1 MDVER
6 WQKVNEIFHSAL
18 QQTAERRRGFLM
30 QACANDTELLAE
42 VESLL
47 FSYEESSSF
56 IQGSAFD
63 HAVDVLAQSDTPQPG
78 QRIGCYKIIREIGRG
93 GMGAVLL
100 ALRDDEEFEKEVA
113 IKIIKRGMD
122 TDYLLDRFRNE
133 RQILARLDH
142 ANIARLLD
150 GGTTESGL
158 PYFVMEYIEGQ
169 PIDEYCDEKKLSVVE
184 RLKLFRK
191 VCAAVHYAHQNLVIH
206 RDIKPSNILVTEDDT
221 PKLLD
226 FGIAKILTPDSQD
239 YTQETATMM
248 RMMTPEY
255 ASPEQVRGDH
265 ITTASD
271 VYSLGVVLYELLT
284 GRSPYRYKGRSPLE
298 VLSIVSNNDP
308 EKPSTA
314 IFRLEESTRSLNGAE
329 TQIITAEDVSLLRE
343 GSAEK
348 LRRRLSGDLDNIILK
363 AMRKEKERRY
373 ASVERLSDDI
383 RNYLHGLPVSAR
395 KDTFSYRTLK
405 FISRNKAAVIAAT
418 LVLLTLI
425 GGIIAT
431 AWQAKVAHEQRMLAR
446 ADREKAR
453 DLARKVLFDYH
464 DAIGDLPGSVQVR
477 NKLAQDMVE
486 YLNSF
491 AHEAASEPALQG
503 ELADAYE
510 RVSSVLGG
518 SAYANLG
525 DTDKAIENLKNAL
538 RIRENLLKADPQ
550 NPQLRMNLAN
560 SYRKYAALLSE
571 TPKLD
576 EALDSYRQSVT
587 LAEALVNE
595 DSNNASYKRL
605 LALNCGDLGSFLT
618 TQGKWD
624 EALANQ
630 LRALNI
636 HESFAKADPRN
647 AETRRALSVCDE
659 AIGQIM
665 LQEGNAAGALEW
677 QRKALELRKALVAE
691 NPINAEYKRILGSG
705 YYNAGVIYSVT
716 QQTSESLD
724 SYRKSAAIATE
735 LAGKDPE
742 NATLKADASIAHLS
756 IGFILRDLGNA
767 QEASENFRRAL
778 QLREELFNSDPHNYW
793 KRWLMIEAAAKTAS
807 SLAQSGNA
815 AEALNYSKKTLDL
828 IEETAS
834 ESDNADFRT
843 ARATAYLE
851 IADAYTRLSEDSKI
865 SAGERRQ
872 HLQAAR
878 QLYQQSLDIF
888 LDMQSR
894 GTLSSLYAYV
904 PEAFRTKMAR
914 CDAALTK

>member
-18 QQTAERRRGFLM
+18 QQTADQRSCFLS
-30 QACANDTELLAE
+30 QACADDPELLAE
-42 VESLL
+42 VQSLL

-63 HAVDVLAQSDTPQPG
+63 HAVDVFAQSDTPQPG
-78 QRIGCYKIIREIGRG
+78 QRIGCYKIVREIGRG

-100 ALRDDEEFEKEVA
+100 AIRDDEEYEKEVA

-122 TDYLLDRFRNE
+122 TDYLLERFRNE

-142 ANIARLLD
+142 PHIARLLD
-150 GGTTESGL
+150 GGTTEGGL

-206 RDIKPSNILVTEDDT
+206 RDLKPSNVLVTDDGT

-226 FGIAKILTPDSQD
+226 FGIAKILAPDSQG
-239 YTQETATMM
+239 YTRETATMM

-298 VLSIVSNNDP
+298 VLSIVSNDEP
-308 EKPSTA
+308 ERPSTV
-314 IFRLEESTRSLNGAE
+314 IYRLEESTRSLNGAE
-329 TQIITAEDVSLLRE
+329 TQVITAEDVSLLRE
-343 GSAEK
+343 GSADK

-373 ASVERLSDDI
+373 ASVERLSEDI

-395 KDTFSYRTLK
+395 KDTFSYRAWK
-405 FISRNKAAVIAAT
+405 FINRNKAAVVAAT

-431 AWQAKVAHEQRMLAR
+431 AWQAKVAHEQRMLAG
-446 ADREKAR
+446 AEREKAR
-453 DLARKVLFDYH
+453 QLARTVLFDYH
-464 DAIGDLPGSVQVR
+464 DAIVDLPGSVPVR

-491 AHEAASEPALQG
+491 AAEAASDPALQG

-525 DTDKAIENLKNAL
+525 DTDKALENLKNAL
-538 RIRENLLKADPQ
+538 HIRENLLAANPQ
-550 NPQLRMNLAN
+550 NPELRMNLAN
-560 SYRKYAALLSE
+560 TFRKYAALLSE
-571 TPKLD
+571 TPSLD
-576 EALDSYRQSVT
+576 EALTSYRQAVA
-587 LAEALVNE
+587 LAEALVQE
-595 DSNNASYKRL
+595 DPANSHYNRL

-618 TQGKWD
+618 TRGNWD

-630 LRALNI
+630 RQALRI
-636 HESFAKADPRN
+636 HESFAKADPAN
-647 AETRRALSVCDE
+647 AETRRALSVCYE
-659 AIGQIM
+659 AIGQIL
-665 LQEGNAAGALEW
+665 LQRGDATGAVAE
-677 QRKALELRKALVAE
+677 QQKALELRKALAADH
-691 NPINAEYKRILGSG
+691 PLNAEYKRILGSG
-705 YYNAGVIYSVT
+705 YYNAGVIYSVI
-716 QQTSESLD
+716 QQMNESLN
-724 SYRKSAAIATE
+724 SYRKSAAIAAE
-735 LAGKDPE
+735 LSAKDPE

-756 IGFILRDLGNA
+756 IGFILRDMGKA
-767 QEASENFRRAL
+767 PEASENFRRAL
-778 QLREELFNSDPHNYW
+778 QLREELLSRDPHNYW
-793 KRWLMIEAAAKTAS
+793 KRWLTIEAAAKTAS
-807 SLAQSGNA
+807 SLAQSGNTG
-815 AEALNYSKKTLDL
+815 EALNYSEKTLAL
-828 IEETAS
+828 IEATAD

-851 IADAYTRLSEDSKI
+851 VADAYALLSDNQKL
-865 SAGERRQ
+865 SATERRQ
-872 HLQAAR
+872 YLHLAR
-878 QLYQQSLDIF
+878 AQYQKSLDIF
-888 LDMQSR
+888 LDMQSK
-894 GTLSSLYAYV
+894 GTLSSLDGGV
-904 PEAFRTKMAR
+904 PDGLKRKIAR
-914 CDAALTK
+914 CDAELVK

>member
-1 MDVER
+1 MDAER

-18 QQTAERRRGFLM
+18 QQAVDQRGGFLL
-30 QACANDTELLAE
+30 QACAGDSELIAE
-42 VESLL
+42 VQSLL

-63 HAVDVLAQSDTPQPG
+63 HAVDLFAQSDTPQPG
-78 QRIGCYKIIREIGRG
+78 QRIGCYKIVREIGRG

-100 ALRDDEEFEKEVA
+100 AIRDDEEYEKEVA

-122 TDYLLDRFRNE
+122 TDYLLERFRNE

-142 ANIARLLD
+142 PNIARLLD

-206 RDIKPSNILVTEDDT
+206 RDLKPSNVLVTDDGT
-221 PKLLD
+221 VKLLD
-226 FGIAKILTPDSQD
+226 FGIAKILTPDSQGF
-239 YTQETATMM
+239 TKQTATLM

-271 VYSLGVVLYELLT
+271 IYSLGVVLYELLT

-298 VLSIVSNNDP
+298 VLSIVSNNEP
-308 EKPSTA
+308 EKPSTV
-314 IFRLEESTRSLNGAE
+314 IYRLEESTRSLNGAE

-343 GSAEK
+343 GSADK
-348 LRRRLSGDLDNIILK
+348 LRRRLSGDLDNIVLK

-373 ASVERLSDDI
+373 LSVERLSDDI

-395 KDTFSYRTLK
+395 KDTFSYRAWK
-405 FISRNKAAVIAAT
+405 FVSRNKAAVVAAT

-491 AHEAASEPALQG
+491 AQDAATDPALQG

-525 DTDKAIENLKNAL
+525 DTDKALENLKNAV
-538 RIRENLLKADPQ
+538 RIRETLLNT
-550 NPQLRMNLAN
+550 NPHSPELKMNLAN
-560 SYRKYAALLSE
+560 TYRKYAALLSE
-571 TPKLD
+571 TPNLD
-576 EALDSYRQSVT
+576 AALASYRQAVE
-587 LAEALVNE
+587 LAGELVNSE
-595 DSNNASYKRL
+595 PPNSSYHRL

-618 TQGKWD
+618 TRGNWD

-630 LRALNI
+630 QRALYI
-636 HESFAKADPRN
+636 HESLAKEDPN
-647 AETRRALSVCDE
+647 NPETRRALSVCYE
-659 AIGQIM
+659 AIGQIY
-665 LQEGNAAGALEW
+665 LQRGNATGALE
-677 QRKALELRKALVAE
+677 QQLKALELRRALVAE
-691 NPINAEYKRILGSG
+691 HPLNAEYKRILGSG
-705 YYNAGVIYSVT
+705 YYNAGVIYSVS
-716 QQTSESLD
+716 QQMSESLD
-724 SYRKSAAIATE
+724 SYRKSATIAAE
-735 LAGKDPE
+735 LSAKDPE
-742 NATLKADASIAHLS
+742 NATLAADASIAHLS
-756 IGFILRDLGNA
+756 IGFILRDLGKA

-778 QLREELFNSDPHNYW
+778 QLREALLSRDPHNYW
-793 KRWLMIEAAAKTAS
+793 KRWLMIEAAAKTVS

-815 AEALNYSKKTLDL
+815 AEALKYGQQTLTL
-828 IEETAS
+828 IEETPD

-851 IADAYTRLSEDSKI
+851 VADGYARLWDDKKI
-865 SAGERRQ
+865 SASERRE

-878 QLYQQSLDIF
+878 RLYQQSLDIF
-888 LDMQSR
+888 LDMQNK
-894 GTLSSLYAYV
+894 GTLSSLDANV
-904 PEAFRTKMAR
+904 PEAIKNKISR
-914 CDAALTK
+914 CDTALAK